1 MIPDTTM
8 PVILLDAVIGMLA
21 FGIAM
26 SSIRLYLGP
35 SLADRVVA
43 LDLIAT
49 LAVGM
54 IAMYAVKTSMPV
66 LLLVSIVLALIMF
79 LGTIAFALYIQK
91 GAEP

>member
-1 MIPDTTM
+1 MTADLTM
-8 PVILLDAVIGMLA
+8 PVVLLDAIIGMLA

-26 SSIRLYLGP
+26 SAIRLYLGP

-49 LAVGM
+49 LSVGM
-54 IAMYAVKTSMPV
+54 IAIYSVKTSMPV
-66 LLLVSIVLALIMF
+66 LLLVAIVLALIMF

-91 GAEP
+91 GAPP